1 MHLFGIPMPFI
12 RSYGLN
18 IGYDSAALLATIA
31 VAYLAVA
38 RGSRP
43 KLVLAVLF
51 VIFVVVFQ
59 ARGMV
64 LQVVLAT
71 ALIPILRF
79 PRRALFIIPVVVLGL
94 VLISARG
101 SDAGTT
107 ISSQARQLT
116 DAQTLDDLKHHPAS
130 FLEGRDAD
138 AYFRSALASGGS
150 GLVAAFPRFSTLP
163 VHNFFLNNL
172 VSGGFA
178 AFLLI
183 SAAYVTMLWTAA
195 TRWRREPSDLT
206 AQALLL
212 AAILVSFESMIEPVS
227 ANIAGVWLVMGFV
240 LGRGAQGATVPMTDN
255 ALPARSTRAGANPM
269 RTRSRHA
276 CARA

>member
-1 MHLFGIPMPFI
+1 MPFI

-150 GLVAAFPRFSTLP
+150 GLVAAFPRSSTLP
-163 VHNFFLNNL
+163 C
-172 VSGGFA
+172 A
-178 AFLLI
+178 QLL
-183 SAAYVTMLWTAA
+183 SQQP
-195 TRWRREPSDLT
+195 RERRVRRVPAHQRCVRDD
-206 AQALLL
+206 ALD
-212 AAILVSFESMIEPVS
+212 
-227 ANIAGVWLVMGFV
+227 
-240 LGRGAQGATVPMTDN
+240 RRHPM
-255 ALPARSTRAGANPM
+255 A
-269 RTRSRHA
+269 
-276 CARA
+276 ARAV